1 MKRKEIIHL
10 LLIAVAMMMFTAC
23 ASSRRVVSD
32 NHQETKDSVKTE
44 LQDSVHKQV
53 AASDSAARKLIEDKQ
68 TTATSSE
75 SGEYEETI
83 QEHIT
88 ETTDSSGNR
97 QKTTQRTTHR
107 KGSHS
112 NQSSYDERLRM
123 QQQEI
128 NRMQKIIDSLSV
140 RTRSD
145 VGTHWEATDSLS
157 DTPEKNTREVRKATW
172 QETARKNSFALF
184 LILVIV
190 LLLATIKK
198 HTDNGQG
205 KKEQK

>member
-1 MKRKEIIHL
+1 MKKKGIIHL
-10 LLIAVAMMMFTAC
+10 LLIVIAMMMFTAC

-32 NHQETKDSVKTE
+32 NHQETMDSVKTE
-44 LQDSVHKQV
+44 QQDSVHKQV
-53 AASDSAARKLIEDKQ
+53 AVSDNADRKIIEDKQ
-68 TTATSSE
+68 ASATSSE

-97 QKTTQRTTHR
+97 QMTTNRTTHR
-107 KGSHS
+107 RGIHN
-112 NQSSYDERLRM
+112 NQSSYEERLQI

-128 NRMQKIIDSLSV
+128 NRMQKTIDCLSV
-140 RTRSD
+140 RTSSD

-157 DTPEKNTREVRKATW
+157 DTPEKNTREARKTTW
-172 QETARKNSFALF
+172 QETAKKNAFALF
-184 LILVIV
+184 LVLVIV
-190 LLLATIKK
+190 LLLSRIQK
-198 HTDNGQG
+198 HTDNGKG

>member
-1 MKRKEIIHL
+1 MKRKGIIQL
-10 LLIAVAMMMFTAC
+10 LLIAVAMMMFAAC

-44 LQDSVHKQV
+44 QQDSVHKQV
-53 AASDSAARKLIEDKQ
+53 AVSDNAVRKIIEDKQ

-97 QKTTQRTTHR
+97 QMTTNRTTHR
-107 KGSHS
+107 KGSHN
-112 NQSSYDERLRM
+112 NQSSYEERLQR

-128 NRMQKIIDSLSV
+128 AQMQKIIDSLSV
-140 RTRSD
+140 SNRSD
-145 VGTHWEATDSLS
+145 MGTHWEVTDSLS
-157 DTPEKNTREVRKATW
+157 DTPKKSTREARKTTW
-172 QETARKNSFALF
+172 QETARKNALALF
-184 LILVIV
+184 LGLVIV
-190 LLLATIKK
+190 LLLSTFQK
-198 HTDNGQG
+198 HTDNGKG

>member
-10 LLIAVAMMMFTAC
+10 LLIAVAMMMLAAC
-23 ASSRRVVSD
+23 TTSRRVVSD
-32 NHQETKDSVKTE
+32 NHQEVKDSVRTE
-44 LQDSVHKQV
+44 QTDSVHKQV
-53 AASDSAARKLIEDKQ
+53 AASDSAARKLIVDKQ
-68 TTATSSE
+68 TTVTASE

-97 QKTTQRTTHR
+97 QKTINRTTHR
-107 KGSHS
+107 KGSHN
-112 NQSSYDERLRM
+112 NQSSYDERLQR

-128 NRMQKIIDSLSV
+128 AQMLKTIDSLSV
-140 RTRSD
+140 RTRSN
-145 VGTHWEATDSLS
+145 VGTHLEATDSLS
-157 DTPEKNTREVRKATW
+157 DTQEKNTREVRKATW

-184 LILVIV
+184 LVLVIV
-190 LLLATIKK
+190 LLLTTIKK

>member
-10 LLIAVAMMMFTAC
+10 LLIVVAMMMFTAC

-32 NHQETKDSVKTE
+32 NHQETKDSVRTE
-44 LQDSVHKQV
+44 LQDSVYKQV

-68 TTATSSE
+68 TTVTSSE

-97 QKTTQRTTHR
+97 QKTINRTTHR

>member
-10 LLIAVAMMMFTAC
+10 LLIAVAMMFTAC

-53 AASDSAARKLIEDKQ
+53 AVSDSAARKLIEDKQ
-68 TTATSSE
+68 ITATSSE

-97 QKTTQRTTHR
+97 QKTINRTTHR
-107 KGSHS
+107 KGSHN
-112 NQSSYDERLRM
+112 NQSSYDERLQR

-128 NRMQKIIDSLSV
+128 AQMLKTIDSLSV
-140 RTRSD
+140 RTRSN

-157 DTPEKNTREVRKATW
+157 DTQEKNTREVRKATW